1 MGTLHIGVTCVKRI
15 ARKWNLDETSMPN
28 YRFAPLPNFD
38 SEGKRQGVLKGGQD
52 VYSETFDLQVHV
64 NWIL

>member
-1 MGTLHIGVTCVKRI
+1 
-15 ARKWNLDETSMPN
+15 MPN